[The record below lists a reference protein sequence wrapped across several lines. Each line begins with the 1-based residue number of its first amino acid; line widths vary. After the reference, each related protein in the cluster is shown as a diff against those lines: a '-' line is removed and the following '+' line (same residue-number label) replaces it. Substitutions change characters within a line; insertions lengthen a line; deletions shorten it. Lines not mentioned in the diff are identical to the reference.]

1 MEIFI
6 ENRNSNE
13 NNSSNK
19 LLNNNNKRNNSSI
32 GLIKTSTPNLKT
44 KSSENSSKIIGGN
57 FQNNSSSKG
66 LNIEWSNE
74 IYRQALQSGDSN
86 KRDPN
91 IHVKLETKQLWQQF
105 ASIGTEMIIT
115 KCGRLKN

>member
-1 MEIFI
+1 MEIFKKK
-6 ENRNSNE
+6 ENKNSTESNSAHKHINSNKR
-13 NNSSNK
+13 SNTN
-19 LLNNNNKRNNSSI
+19 LGVL
-32 GLIKTSTPNLKT
+32 KTSTPNSKS
-44 KSSENSSKIIGGN
+44 KSSENSSVSKSIGGGHG
-57 FQNNSSSKG
+57 QNSSKG

-74 IYRQALQSGDSN
+74 IYRQALQNGDSS

-115 KCGRLKN
+115 KCGR